1 MHRQDEITRLL
12 EAAGDGDSAALD
24 RLFPIVYDELRR
36 MAGQRLRAER
46 AGHTLNPTGLV
57 HEAYLKLGRL
67 DRIDWKS
74 RGHFYAIAAR
84 AMRNILVDYAVR
96 RRAQKR
102 GGGRQKV
109 QLDEAELIAGEK
121 ADELLALHQALEHL
135 EALDPR
141 QGQVVEY
148 RFFGDLTIE
157 ETAQAMGLSPATV
170 NREWALARAWL
181 SRELGNAAEPR

>member
-1 MHRQDEITRLL
+1 MPRQDEITRLL
-12 EAAGDGDSAALD
+12 EAAGGGDSAALD
-24 RLFPIVYDELRR
+24 RLFPIVYDQLRR
-36 MAGQRLRAER
+36 MADRRLRAER

-84 AMRNILVDYAVR
+84 AMRNILVDYAIR
-96 RRAQKR
+96 RKAGKR
-102 GGGRQKV
+102 GGDRQQV
-109 QLDEAELIAGEK
+109 ELDEAHLIAGEK
-121 ADELLALHQALEHL
+121 ADELLALHQALERL

-170 NREWALARAWL
+170 NREWAMARAWL
-181 SRELGNAAEPR
+181 SRELGAEPR